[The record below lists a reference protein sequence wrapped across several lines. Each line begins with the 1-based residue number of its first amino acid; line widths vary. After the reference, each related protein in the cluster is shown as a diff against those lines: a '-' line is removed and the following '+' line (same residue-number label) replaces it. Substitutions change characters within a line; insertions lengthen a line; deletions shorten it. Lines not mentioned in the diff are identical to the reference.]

1 MEPFRGGCVNN
12 SGAAPITKHPHNVYF
27 SASQW
32 SSLYIPYLDNSFA
45 RDDVIYMF
53 EHKYFI
59 GKVSRVDLV
68 KAKPRNSISNKEWI
82 SAFVHFE
89 YWFDNEFT
97 RFLRE
102 YLEKYEKY
110 DMQNYIDFVPPTR
123 RKFQPDNF
131 HILINQSSPRS
142 YENSLHSKKPSSLH
156 HTKNINSNNSNNNKD
171 SDNNYNEVGEKQQRR
186 IELLEEE
193 IEALKKL
200 IVQNNI

>member
-1 MEPFRGGCVNN
+1 MEPFRGKYNN
-12 SGAAPITKHPHNVYF
+12 GLPTASIIKQPRVIYF
-27 SASQW
+27 SKDEW

-68 KAKPRNSISNKEWI
+68 KAKPKNNVSNKEWI

-89 YWFDNEFT
+89 YWFENNFT
-97 RFLRE
+97 LFLRE
-102 YLEKYEKY
+102 HLEKYEKY

-123 RKFQPDNF
+123 RKFQTDNF
-131 HILINQSSPRS
+131 HILINQSSPRIH
-142 YENSLHSKKPSSLH
+142 ENTICTKPTH
-156 HTKNINSNNSNNNKD
+156 IKNTNDGS
-171 SDNNYNEVGEKQQRR
+171 NNYNEIIEKQQRR

-193 IEALKKL
+193 IEVLKKL
-200 IVQNNI
+200 IIQNTT

>member
-1 MEPFRGGCVNN
+1 MESFRGGFVNN
-12 SGAAPITKHPHNVYF
+12 GVASSTTKPPRVICF
-27 SASQW
+27 STAEW

-68 KAKPRNSISNKEWI
+68 KAKPRNSVSNKEWI

-110 DMQNYIDFVPPTR
+110 DMQNYVDFVPPTR

-131 HILINQSSPRS
+131 HVLINQSSPRPPENNAS
-142 YENSLHSKKPSSLH
+142 VKKNYERNYGRNI
-156 HTKNINSNNSNNNKD
+156 HTPTNKEP
-171 SDNNYNEVGEKQQRR
+171 DNNYNEVVEKQQRR

-193 IEALKKL
+193 IEILKKL
-200 IVQNNI
+200 IIQNNA

>member
-1 MEPFRGGCVNN
+1 MESFRGRYGNN
-12 SGAAPITKHPHNVYF
+12 GMPPKAPITKQPRIIYF
-27 SASQW
+27 SEGEW

-68 KAKPRNSISNKEWI
+68 KAKPKNSVSNKEWI

-89 YWFDNEFT
+89 YWFENDFT

-102 YLEKYEKY
+102 HLEKYETY
-110 DMQNYIDFVPPTR
+110 DMQNYIDFVPQTR

-131 HILINQSSPRS
+131 HVLINQSSPRPVETVPRS
-142 YENSLHSKKPSSLH
+142 RHLSTQSL
-156 HTKNINSNNSNNNKD
+156 SNKQPIE
-171 SDNNYNEVGEKQQRR
+171 SDNHYNEIIEKQQRS
-186 IELLEEE
+186 IEFLEEE

-200 IVQNNI
+200 IVQNNT

>member
-1 MEPFRGGCVNN
+1 MESFRGRYGNN
-12 SGAAPITKHPHNVYF
+12 GMPSKASIIKQPRIIYF
-27 SASQW
+27 SEGEW

-68 KAKPRNSISNKEWI
+68 KAKPKNSVSNKEWM

-89 YWFDNEFT
+89 YWFENNFT

-102 YLEKYEKY
+102 HLEKYEKY

-123 RKFQPDNF
+123 RKFQSDNF
-131 HILINQSSPRS
+131 HVLINQSSPRPVETIS
-142 YENSLHSKKPSSLH
+142 RS
-156 HTKNINSNNSNNNKD
+156 KNINSQTLHNKQ
-171 SDNNYNEVGEKQQRR
+171 SIEPDNHYNEIIEKQQRS
-186 IELLEEE
+186 IEFLEEE

-200 IVQNNI
+200 IVQNNT